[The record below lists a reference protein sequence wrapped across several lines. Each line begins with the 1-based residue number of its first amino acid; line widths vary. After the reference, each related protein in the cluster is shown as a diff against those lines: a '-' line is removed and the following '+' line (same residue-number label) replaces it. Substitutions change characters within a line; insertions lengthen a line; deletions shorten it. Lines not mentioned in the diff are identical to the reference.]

1 MGYLR
6 RYALSIICLLANS
19 TLLVRNTGDCRYSS
33 EFNVY
38 RIKATTGE
46 VLERSTAR
54 EAHAKYGDDDLPMV
68 SK

>member
-1 MGYLR
+1 
-6 RYALSIICLLANS
+6 
-19 TLLVRNTGDCRYSS
+19 
-33 EFNVY
+33 VY